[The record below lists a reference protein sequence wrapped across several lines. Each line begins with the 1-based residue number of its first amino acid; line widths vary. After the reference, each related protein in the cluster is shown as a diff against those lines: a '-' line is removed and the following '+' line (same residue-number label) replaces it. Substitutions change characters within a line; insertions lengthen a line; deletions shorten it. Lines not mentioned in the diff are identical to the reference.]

1 MKYNTG
7 NKREPER
14 QGMEVLLK
22 RRGIEVRE
30 EKWLINGLIRER
42 QVVEIQDAVVIL
54 PITKEGK
61 IVLIRN
67 FRVPTKEKW
76 LVELPAGKIDAKPEG
91 GFETPVETARRELSE
106 ETGYNAKKLTLK
118 QKAYA
123 SPGRLTEMIY
133 TVVAED
139 LENGAIHREEGEM
152 ISDIMEVT
160 LEEALEMI
168 ASSQIIDMKTM
179 NAIRGYALEQMNV

>member
-1 MKYNTG
+1 MHNKHKEEPSRENTQVLL
-7 NKREPER
+7 KVK
-14 QGMEVLLK
+14 GMEV
-22 RRGIEVRE
+22 RDEQ
-30 EKWLINGLIRER
+30 WLINGSIFHR

-139 LENGAIHREEGEM
+139 LENGAIHMEEGEM

-179 NAIRGYALEQMNV
+179 NAIRGYALEQMKV